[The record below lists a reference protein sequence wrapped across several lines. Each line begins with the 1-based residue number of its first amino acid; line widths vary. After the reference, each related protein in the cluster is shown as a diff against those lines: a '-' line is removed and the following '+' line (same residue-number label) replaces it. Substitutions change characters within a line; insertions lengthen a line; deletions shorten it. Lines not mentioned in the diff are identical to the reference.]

1 MNNLEEQNAIFILPK
16 SEEGLQSSACS
27 AVISGIWHRFR
38 GTGGEE
44 HRLKTL
50 GGKPLNGS
58 QEEWVAR
65 WGMLALVSVY
75 SYFWCWFLRKYWIID
90 WLRLMPVLVIL
101 TRYLVMSPT
110 RSEDR
115 GSEVAVQTE
124 ILHRIPNIFE
134 YMNISRACT
143 YVFVLSYKFIKQIN
157 TGQNWSWWGLHSEN
171 FDSPLW
177 HFFYICCTP
186 ERAQGYA
193 FIGTIIE

>member
-65 WGMLALVSVY
+65 WRDVGPGLSLFIFLVLISDV
-75 SYFWCWFLRKYWIID
+75 SFSDLDQIFGD
-90 WLRLMPVLVIL
+90 E
-101 TRYLVMSPT
+101 SD
-110 RSEDR
+110 SE
-115 GSEVAVQTE
+115 
-124 ILHRIPNIFE
+124 
-134 YMNISRACT
+134 
-143 YVFVLSYKFIKQIN
+143 
-157 TGQNWSWWGLHSEN
+157 
-171 FDSPLW
+171 
-177 HFFYICCTP
+177 
-186 ERAQGYA
+186 
-193 FIGTIIE
+193 